1 MSKLPDAQ
9 VMTLFLGLTGGIATG
24 KSTASK
30 ILQDMG
36 CQIIDTDL
44 IAHQQAEVGQAGWL
58 AIKKEFGDAFFKED
72 QTLDRK
78 KLGQYVFNNPDALKR
93 LSTVTQREILKEVK
107 RQMAQSTA
115 KVRVLDVPLLFEA
128 GWDQYCD
135 LTVLIDLP
143 EAEELRRLMARDG
156 LTAAEAEKRIKA
168 QLPLAEKR
176 RRASYVLENTG
187 TIEELRDKLS
197 NLLKTIA

>member
-1 MSKLPDAQ
+1 
-9 VMTLFLGLTGGIATG
+9 MTLFLGLTGGIATG

-30 ILQDMG
+30 ILQDMD
-36 CQIIDTDL
+36 CQVIDSDL

-72 QTLDRK
+72 QTLNRK

-115 KVRVLDVPLLFEA
+115 KVCALDVPLLFEA

-156 LTAAEAEKRIKA
+156 LTAAEAKKRIKA

>member
-1 MSKLPDAQ
+1 
-9 VMTLFLGLTGGIATG
+9 MTLFLGLTGGIASG

-107 RQMAQSTA
+107 RQMAQSMA
-115 KVRVLDVPLLFEA
+115 KVCVLDVPLLFEA

-143 EAEELRRLMARDG
+143 EAEELRRLIARDG

-176 RRASYVLENTG
+176 RRASYIIENTG
-187 TIEELRDKLS
+187 TIEALRKKLDQLLAEL
-197 NLLKTIA
+197 A

>member
-1 MSKLPDAQ
+1 
-9 VMTLFLGLTGGIATG
+9 MTLFLGLTGGIATG
-24 KSTASK
+24 KSTASR
-30 ILQDMG
+30 ILKEMG
-36 CQIIDTDL
+36 CQVIDSDL

-58 AIKKEFGDAFFKED
+58 AIKKEFGDAFCKED

-115 KVRVLDVPLLFEA
+115 KVCVLDVPLLFEV

-156 LTAAEAEKRIKA
+156 LTEAEAEKRIKA

>member
-1 MSKLPDAQ
+1 
-9 VMTLFLGLTGGIATG
+9 MTLFLGLTGGIATG
-24 KSTASK
+24 KSTASR
-30 ILQDMG
+30 ILKEMG
-36 CQIIDTDL
+36 CQVIDSDL

-58 AIKKEFGDAFFKED
+58 AIKKEFGDAFCKED

-115 KVRVLDVPLLFEA
+115 KVCVLDVPLLFEV

-176 RRASYVLENTG
+176 LLASYVLENTG

>member
-1 MSKLPDAQ
+1 
-9 VMTLFLGLTGGIATG
+9 MTLFLGLTGGIATG
-24 KSTASK
+24 KSTASR
-30 ILQDMG
+30 ILKEMG
-36 CQIIDTDL
+36 CQVIDSDL

-107 RQMAQSTA
+107 RQMAQSMA
-115 KVRVLDVPLLFEA
+115 KVCVLDVPLLFEA

>member
-1 MSKLPDAQ
+1 
-9 VMTLFLGLTGGIATG
+9 MTLFLGLTGGIATG

-58 AIKKEFGDAFFKED
+58 AIKKEFGDVFFKED

-115 KVRVLDVPLLFEA
+115 KVCVLDVPLLFEA

-176 RRASYVLENTG
+176 RRASYIIENTG
-187 TIEELRDKLS
+187 TIEALRKKLDQ
-197 NLLKTIA
+197 LLAEIA

>member
-1 MSKLPDAQ
+1 
-9 VMTLFLGLTGGIATG
+9 MTLFLGLTGGIATG

-58 AIKKEFGDAFFKED
+58 AIKKEFGDAFFKKD

-115 KVRVLDVPLLFEA
+115 KVCVLDVPLLFEA

-143 EAEELRRLMARDG
+143 EAEELRRLMARDD
-156 LTAAEAEKRIKA
+156 LSQAEAKRRMQA
-168 QLPLAEKR
+168 QLPLGEKR
-176 RRASYVLENTG
+176 LLASYVLENTG

>member
-1 MSKLPDAQ
+1 
-9 VMTLFLGLTGGIATG
+9 MTLFLGLTGGIATG

-107 RQMAQSTA
+107 RQMAQSMA
-115 KVRVLDVPLLFEA
+115 KVCVLDVPLLFEA

-143 EAEELRRLMARDG
+143 EAEELRRLIARDG

-176 RRASYVLENTG
+176 RRASYIIENTG
-187 TIEELRDKLS
+187 TIEALREKLDQLLAEL
-197 NLLKTIA
+197 A

>member
-1 MSKLPDAQ
+1 
-9 VMTLFLGLTGGIATG
+9 MTLFLGLTGGIATG

-58 AIKKEFGDAFFKED
+58 AIKKEFGDAFFKEG

-107 RQMAQSTA
+107 RQMAQSMA
-115 KVRVLDVPLLFEA
+115 KVCVLDVPLLFEA

-176 RRASYVLENTG
+176 RRASYIIENTG
-187 TIEELRDKLS
+187 TIEALRKKLDQLLAEL
-197 NLLKTIA
+197 A